1 MSDNILR
8 TAEAY
13 FQTSDHE
20 DGTFS
25 IWAYDPTGKKLSLG
39 NCRDILL
46 MLDLHPSTSVAD
58 ADTLSALLRKHVKS
72 IRLQSM

>member
-1 MSDNILR
+1 MSD
-8 TAEAY
+8 THCTTEAY

-25 IWAYDPTGKKLSLG
+25 IWAHDPTGKKLSLG
-39 NCRDILL
+39 NCHNILL

-58 ADTLSALLRKHVKS
+58 ADALSTLLRKHVKS